1 MERKFKPGDVVRY
14 IFNSKENMVMT
25 VKGYT
30 LDLAKENPTAS
41 PFIKDLSKII
51 TNKVVCEW
59 RDNDGQAQTKSYD
72 EKDLTKC

>member
-1 MERKFKPGDVVRY
+1 MERKFRPGDKVRHVY
-14 IFNSKENMVMT
+14 NSKENMVMT

-59 RDNDGQAQTKSYD
+59 RDEEGQLLSKSYN
-72 EKDLTKC
+72 ENELTKC